1 MSKSKVKNDSS
12 CDSDKKQLNHAS
24 GDGIKMN
31 ESALSNNS
39 TTSQELPPDDFVMV
53 ELVSNC
59 TWYLIVRDFCYVVF
73 FLFFFFIKLLNQLI
87 TIKEK
92 SKICHDQDNFNTKII
107 ETNRKNQYP

>member
-1 MSKSKVKNDSS
+1 
-12 CDSDKKQLNHAS
+12 
-24 GDGIKMN
+24 MN

-73 FLFFFFIKLLNQLI
+73 FVFFLLLN
-87 TIKEK
+87 
-92 SKICHDQDNFNTKII
+92 
-107 ETNRKNQYP
+107 Y

>member
-31 ESALSNNS
+31 ESSLSNNS

-53 ELVSNC
+53 ELVSIC
-59 TWYLIVRDFCYVVF
+59 T
-73 FLFFFFIKLLNQLI
+73 
-87 TIKEK
+87 
-92 SKICHDQDNFNTKII
+92 
-107 ETNRKNQYP
+107 

>member
-1 MSKSKVKNDSS
+1 VKEMSKSKVKNDSS

-73 FLFFFFIKLLNQLI
+73 FVFFLLLN
-87 TIKEK
+87 
-92 SKICHDQDNFNTKII
+92 
-107 ETNRKNQYP
+107 Y

>member
-73 FLFFFFIKLLNQLI
+73 FLFFFLLNYWI
-87 TIKEK
+87 
-92 SKICHDQDNFNTKII
+92 S
-107 ETNRKNQYP
+107 